1 MYNST
6 NGRTTRKPGTLWH
19 GSLSLSLFISGKKCF
34 HWIVISMHLF
44 YSKHHAAERWDLE
57 FGSNST
63 EKFENS
69 LKNLKTH
76 EAQPS
81 EFFAQIF
88 WHLFRRPSLIEI
100 HSTTLRNLGQAS
112 TWFQQGHQFVS
123 ELELRQRQLCIG
135 CILIA
140 TLQTYCLKTWDFCWW
155 LQWHHFHQR
164 HQWHVWCHIVMFGI
178 AGSATRPVGTIETTS
193 LIAGLAKP
201 SGWLRLSLKIYN

>member
-1 MYNST
+1 MYQV
-6 NGRTTRKPGTLWH
+6 GEFLVTTWRN
-19 GSLSLSLFISGKKCF
+19 
-34 HWIVISMHLF
+34 
-44 YSKHHAAERWDLE
+44 
-57 FGSNST
+57 FG
-63 EKFENS
+63 
-69 LKNLKTH
+69 
-76 EAQPS
+76 
-81 EFFAQIF
+81 QI
-88 WHLFRRPSLIEI
+88 
-100 HSTTLRNLGQAS
+100 S

-201 SGWLRLSLKIYN
+201 SGWLRLSLKIYNELIWDVKTWSGRNDDDEAKWCWLGEM